1 MRFRLGQFPLQDGRF
16 SAGLVLES
24 RIIRHLEELV
34 ADARRAGS
42 ALPPDAPARLESML
56 EEARARA
63 DAKKKTPDLLASLE
77 RDDPDRGWIREV
89 HEEMLRAKTTRESLC
104 LVACERDDGGAAI
117 AAFDR
122 ARSFAVG
129 ARDVVSAGF
138 AAVRNDARMAV
149 YPRFVRQLC
158 VNGQVII
165 LASNANILEEC
176 GSVGEAVA
184 RCLSGDFL
192 ARARERVRIAAET
205 RVASAAGLLD
215 EPELWPSRERILA
228 NYHREGD
235 WSAWGLWN
243 AVTAHA
249 RGIPQFRRR
258 LRLELEGAWLLQRIG
273 EARAFAPRT
282 E

>member
-1 MRFRLGQFPLQDGRF
+1 MRYRLGQFPLQDGRF

-34 ADARRAGS
+34 ADARKAGH

-56 EEARARA
+56 AAARARA
-63 DAKKKTPDLLASLE
+63 DAKKKTPDLLEALE

-104 LVACERDDGGAAI
+104 LVACERDERSTAI

-122 ARSFAVG
+122 ARSFAAG

-138 AAVRNDARMAV
+138 AAVRDESGTAV

-158 VNGQVII
+158 VNGQIII

-176 GSVGEAVA
+176 GSAGEAVA
-184 RCLSGDFL
+184 RCFSGDFL
-192 ARARERVRIAAET
+192 ARARELVRRTVET
-205 RVASAAGLLD
+205 RVVNAAAYLD

-235 WSAWGLWN
+235 RTAWGLWN

-258 LRLELEGAWLLQRIG
+258 LRLELEGAWLLPRVG
-273 EARAFAPRT
+273 EARAFAPRP